1 MSLKESIMKVA
12 VIGIGGIGGYYGGKM
27 AAKYAGAE
35 EHQIIF
41 IARGEHL
48 KAIQQQGLR
57 LMTVEDDLTALPA
70 LATDNPRDAGL
81 FDLVLVCVKSYGLE
95 EAARQIKD
103 NIHSET
109 VIIPLLNGVD
119 IADRLKTILP
129 KGRILSG
136 CVYISARIESPGIVR
151 QVGGSCQLIFGPD
164 QANDVEKY
172 RPIEAFLR
180 KAGIKAELA
189 GDIAVP
195 LWTKYI
201 FIDPLAGLTS
211 LLGKPFGAILDN
223 PIERI
228 MLEGL
233 MKEVELV
240 ARAQGV
246 PFPDDIV
253 ATTMAKAASFPAA
266 TKTSMLLDFE
276 KGRPTEIDIFMGYM
290 VAAGKKLGISA
301 PLHEKVQS
309 ELLNKAG

>member
-1 MSLKESIMKVA
+1 MKVA
-12 VIGIGGIGGYYGGKM
+12 VIGIGGIGGYYGGKL
-27 AAKYAGAE
+27 AAKYAGAGK
-35 EHQIIF
+35 HKIIF
-41 IARGEHL
+41 IVRGEHL
-48 KAIQQQGLR
+48 KAIQRQGLR
-57 LMTVEDDLTALPA
+57 LMTVEGDLTAIPE

-95 EAARQIKD
+95 EAARRIKD
-103 NIHSET
+103 NLHDES
-109 VIIPLLNGVD
+109 VVIPLLNGVN
-119 IADRLKTILP
+119 IAERLRAILP

-136 CVYISARIESPGIVR
+136 CVYISARIESPGVVR

-164 QANDVEKY
+164 RASDVETY
-172 RPIEAFLR
+172 RPIEAFLQE
-180 KAGIKAELA
+180 AGIKAELA
-189 GDIAVP
+189 GQVALP

-223 PIERI
+223 PADRT

-253 ATTMAKAASFPAA
+253 QATTAKAASYPAT

-276 KGRPTEIDIFMGYM
+276 NGRPTELDIFMGYM
-290 VAAGKKLGISA
+290 VAAGKKLGIPL
-301 PLHEKVQS
+301 PLHERVYI
-309 ELLNKAG
+309 ELLKKAG